1 MIVNKNLEV
10 VNQQKESAKIKTGCF
25 DENQAF
31 IYSTSTHFKYMFT
44 EAKTNGTFKS
54 VDEPYYVAFVRIYP
68 SLISLIVYE
77 KPSLCFQQIRRIEQ
91 Y

>member
-1 MIVNKNLEV
+1 MNKNLEI

-44 EAKTNGTFKS
+44 EGKTSGTFKS
-54 VDEPYYVAFVRIYP
+54 VDEPYYIAFVRSK
-68 SLISLIVYE
+68 SLITLLV
-77 KPSLCFQQIRRIEQ
+77 
-91 Y
+91 